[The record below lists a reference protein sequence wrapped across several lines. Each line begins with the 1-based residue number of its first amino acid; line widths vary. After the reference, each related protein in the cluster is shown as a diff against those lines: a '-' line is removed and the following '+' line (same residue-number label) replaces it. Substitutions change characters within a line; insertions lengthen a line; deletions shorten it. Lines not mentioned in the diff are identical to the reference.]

1 MGPQG
6 LNERVSLGASSQHT
20 LGLDTWEIL
29 REVAW
34 PSSQV
39 HILGSLLLFPAFLI
53 IKKNYI
59 YIYSELVVQVTCF
72 SDSCRRTEGPQA

>member
-6 LNERVSLGASSQHT
+6 LNACVSLGTSSQHT

-34 PSSQV
+34 PSSQIHV
-39 HILGSLLLFPAFLI
+39 PGGLLLFPAFLI

-59 YIYSELVVQVTCF
+59 YILN
-72 SDSCRRTEGPQA
+72 